1 MVSSGRGTGSRAG
14 RGRCSQG
21 FPECATQIKTLPV
34 PDALIHFLPPIKYDA
49 FSGGVYFMGQSEKI
63 HVSILSTSHQ
73 LPIMFPAWKQGAR
86 MHVVSRTPFDLAA
99 RRFPN
104 QALALDDLYRV
115 LKKENYPSPDQM
127 RKRFPSLDRMKYRE
141 KWWVIDIGGGHLRVM
156 FFADFERGRIFIKHI
171 STHAEYDK
179 LTDVYRR
186 TKE

>member
-1 MVSSGRGTGSRAG
+1 
-14 RGRCSQG
+14 
-21 FPECATQIKTLPV
+21 
-34 PDALIHFLPPIKYDA
+34 
-49 FSGGVYFMGQSEKI
+49 
-63 HVSILSTSHQ
+63 
-73 LPIMFPAWKQGAR
+73 
-86 MHVVSRTPFDLAA
+86 MHVVSRAPFDIAT

-104 QALALDDLYRV
+104 QALALQDLYRV
-115 LKKENYPSPDQM
+115 LKKEIYPSPDLM

-141 KWWVIDIGGGHLRVM
+141 KWWVIDVGGGHLRVI